1 MSESDDSKQ
10 RSEVDET
17 QRQQDEEKIRT
28 EGGPR
33 LNGRL
38 AAATVGIMMGLVV
51 LLTLAVQSSGPRQSA
66 QSGEASRDGDN
77 TTADKSAVQDLIA
90 HASLSPDAGKLM
102 HTPRDGNSHH
112 TWWAPAGFNHAGAFK
127 VVP

>member
-38 AAATVGIMMGLVV
+38 AAATVGIMMVTGG
-51 LLTLAVQSSGPRQSA
+51 AA
-66 QSGEASRDGDN
+66 
-77 TTADKSAVQDLIA
+77 
-90 HASLSPDAGKLM
+90 DAG
-102 HTPRDGNSHH
+102 RAVIGS
-112 TWWAPAGFNHAGAFK
+112 AAECAVRRGES
-127 VVP
+127 